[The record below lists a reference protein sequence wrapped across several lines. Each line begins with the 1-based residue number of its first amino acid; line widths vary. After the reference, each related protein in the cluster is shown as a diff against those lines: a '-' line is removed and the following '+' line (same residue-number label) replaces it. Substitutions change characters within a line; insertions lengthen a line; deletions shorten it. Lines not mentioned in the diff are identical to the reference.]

1 MKDMNTNRF
10 INVDMKFHAVLPERS
25 PSTFKA
31 RNIYFSDTFFNFLF
45 MQFIETFSKMSLN
58 KIFKTNMVILFF
70 LLLFGSSH
78 LSSVEDDIVN
88 FLEDQGLQELSAGF
102 VSEEIEV
109 WQLPSIPDNF
119 LVQLGVTT
127 MGARLRLRSAATAWL
142 TQERGQV
149 QDTGSGQ
156 VRAVIFIPY
165 LRLCR
170 DM

>member
-1 MKDMNTNRF
+1 MQF
-10 INVDMKFHAVLPERS
+10 QAVLPGRS
-25 PSTFKA
+25 LSTFKA
-31 RNIYFSDTFFNFLF
+31 TMDTFKCFFCNAAPNSTHCPLNEHLSFRYIQLVLF
-45 MQFIETFSKMSLN
+45 MQFIATFSNISLN
-58 KIFKTNMVILFF
+58 MIFKTNMVIFLF

-78 LSSVEDDIVN
+78 LASVEDDIEN

-109 WQLPSIPDNF
+109 WQLPSIPDDF

-156 VRAVIFIPY
+156 VRAVIF
-165 LRLCR
+165 
-170 DM
+170 

>member
-1 MKDMNTNRF
+1 
-10 INVDMKFHAVLPERS
+10 
-25 PSTFKA
+25 
-31 RNIYFSDTFFNFLF
+31 
-45 MQFIETFSKMSLN
+45 MSLN
-58 KIFKTNMVILFF
+58 MIFKANMVIFLF
-70 LLLFGSSH
+70 LLLFGGGH
-78 LSSVEDDIVN
+78 LASAEDGIVK

-156 VRAVIFIPY
+156 VGAVIF
-165 LRLCR
+165 
-170 DM
+170 